1 MKIYLETGFFI
12 DYLSSRGHAGRYL
25 RTSDRRG
32 RSAEQ
37 LAVDAEACLTGIAA
51 KHELCTSSLTFYEV
65 DEAMYKQ
72 LAESAKGVSHAGRLV
87 IPAARSVMVQMM
99 MAVELFSVEVLSL
112 DRGVV
117 MEQLRQVDLQLKGVR
132 AADSLH
138 ITSAIV
144 SGAEIIVSGD
154 DDMLKLDQQFRT
166 PNGGI
171 IRCLDTDIVLATL
184 SEDSSP
190 DQG

>member
-1 MKIYLETGFFI
+1 
-12 DYLSSRGHAGRYL
+12 
-25 RTSDRRG
+25 
-32 RSAEQ
+32 
-37 LAVDAEACLTGIAA
+37 
-51 KHELCTSSLTFYEV
+51 
-65 DEAMYKQ
+65 MYKQ